1 VPEEWL
7 ALNRALWDERVPI
20 HVASAFYDVDGFL
33 AGESTLRSFEL
44 EELGNV
50 DGLSLVHAQCHFGLD
65 TLSWARRGARVT
77 GLDFSEPAIN
87 AARKLAA
94 DAGIE
99 AEFVVSD
106 VYKARETLG
115 GRRFDVVYTGL
126 GALNWLPDV
135 EEWARVMAA
144 LVTPGGR
151 FYLAEFHPFSGVFA
165 DEDLTV
171 AYPYFHTEPIEWDEP
186 GTYADPAAET
196 VHNRTMEW
204 NHGLGA
210 VVSALI
216 GAGLQIEFLH
226 EHDHTL
232 FARWPFLERAPDG
245 TYRLPQSTPSLP
257 LMYSLLARP
266 SSTT

>member
-20 HVASAFYDVDGFL
+20 HVASTFYDVDGFL
-33 AGESTLRSFEL
+33 AGASTLRAFEV
-44 EELGNV
+44 EEMGDV
-50 DGLSLVHAQCHFGLD
+50 EGLSLVHTQCHFGLD

-77 GLDFSEPAIN
+77 GLDFSEPAIS

-99 AEFVVSD
+99 AEFVASD
-106 VYKARETLG
+106 VYNAVEALG

-126 GALNWLPDV
+126 GALNWLPDIDG
-135 EEWARVMAA
+135 WAQTMAA
-144 LVTPGGR
+144 LIAPGGR

-165 DEDLTV
+165 DEDLSV
-171 AYPYFHTEPIEWDEP
+171 KYPYFHTEPIEWDEP

-196 VHNRTMEW
+196 VNNRTMEW

-216 GAGLQIEFLH
+216 TAGLRIEFLH
-226 EHDHTL
+226 EHDYTL
-232 FARWPFLERAPDG
+232 FARWPFLEREPG
-245 TYRLPQSTPSLP
+245 EIYRLPKRTPSLP
-257 LMYSLLARP
+257 LMYSLLAR
-266 SSTT
+266 SS